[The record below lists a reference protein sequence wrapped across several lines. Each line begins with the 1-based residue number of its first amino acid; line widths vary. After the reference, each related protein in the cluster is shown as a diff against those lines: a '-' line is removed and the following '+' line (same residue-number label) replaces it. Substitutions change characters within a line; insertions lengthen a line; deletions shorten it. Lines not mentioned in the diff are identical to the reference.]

1 MEPIKVQGVPLPAQS
16 QREIDDEIKRQK
28 GVDERYA
35 KWLIKFKDKHGDK
48 YTYPEIVAD
57 VRGDVPTP
65 ITCSVHGAFTQMPLN
80 HARGANCPKCAKEA
94 AYKSYAAWVK
104 EFREV
109 HGDKYEYP
117 EQPAE
122 VGSRVSLHIT
132 CKIHGVFRQVMD
144 NHLRGD
150 GCFACGN
157 LNKRKPYT
165 EYIADFRRIHG
176 DKYVYPIRLPIN
188 KVGAKVKLSITCKLH
203 GEFSQVFN
211 SHLAGCGCPHC
222 FNESQTKTYS
232 SWLPDFV
239 KIHKDRYK
247 YPATV
252 EGRINAK
259 TKIAITC
266 ILHGE
271 FLQTLDGHSQGK
283 GCPKC
288 AWETNG
294 LALAK
299 SYEDWVAEFRV
310 THGNKYEYRDEGLSG
325 KDTKITITCK
335 DHGEFT
341 QTPHSHAN
349 GCGCPA
355 CFSRVSKANLEIAE
369 FVETLGVAAEKE
381 FRIVGGKRHL
391 FIDLKAGNLG
401 IEHDGLYWH
410 STKFVQGKGDLPE
423 RRISMAKAG
432 LAMFSIY
439 EDEWLFKREVVQ
451 HLLRE
456 RLSASFEYVQH
467 IQQSEKLSVEDG
479 QLLNT
484 IHLEGS
490 SAGEVVRAVDS
501 AGNVVAIAIF
511 KRKTDCT
518 AELVRYAVNKR
529 VLGTLYKC
537 VAEYSRTH
545 TAVTR
550 LETFTDN
557 RYNDDALYTEAG
569 FVPIYLTSPDYMYI
583 KSGKRHHKSN
593 FQKSKLAKMFPGEDM
608 SLSEK
613 EITERHKIYRIYDCG
628 KTKWELTL

>member
-1 MEPIKVQGVPLPAQS
+1 MELIKVRGIPSPAQGR
-16 QREIDDEIKRQK
+16 RELDGETKRRK
-28 GVDERYA
+28 GIDERYA
-35 KWLIKFKDKHGDK
+35 KWLIKFKDRHGDK
-48 YTYPEIVAD
+48 YTYPETVAD
-57 VRGDVPTP
+57 VRGDMPTP
-65 ITCSVHGAFTQMPLN
+65 IICPVHGAFTQMPLN

-94 AYKSYAAWVK
+94 AYKSYTTWVK

-117 EQPAE
+117 EQPSE

-144 NHLRGD
+144 SHLQGY
-150 GCFACGN
+150 GCPACGN
-157 LNKRKPYT
+157 LSKRKPYA
-165 EYIADFRRIHG
+165 EYIADFQRIHG
-176 DKYVYPIRLPIN
+176 DKYVYPTHLPAN
-188 KVGAKVKLSITCKLH
+188 KVGAKIKLSITCKLH
-203 GEFSQVFN
+203 GEFSQTFN
-211 SHLAGCGCPHC
+211 SHLSGRGCPNC
-222 FNESQTKTYS
+222 FNEGQTKTYS
-232 SWLPDFV
+232 DWLQDFAR
-239 KIHKDRYK
+239 IHKDRYK
-247 YPATV
+247 YPDAID
-252 EGRINAK
+252 GQINAK
-259 TKIAITC
+259 IKIAITC
-266 ILHGE
+266 AIHGD
-271 FLQTLDGHSQGK
+271 FLQSLDSHSRAK

-299 SYEDWVAEFRV
+299 SYEDWIAEFRV
-310 THGNKYEYRDEGLSG
+310 THGNKYEYKNEGLSG

-355 CFSRVSKANLEIAE
+355 CFSRVSKANLEVAE

-381 FRIVGGKRHL
+381 FRIVGGKRHI
-391 FIDLKAGNLG
+391 FIDLKVGNLG

-423 RRISMAKAG
+423 RRISMTKAG

-439 EDEWLFKREVVQ
+439 EDEWLFKREAVQ
-451 HLLRE
+451 HLLKE
-456 RLSASFEYVQH
+456 RLSSSLGHVQH
-467 IQQSEKLSVEDG
+467 MQQSEELSVEDG
-479 QLLNT
+479 QLLDA

-490 SAGEVVRAVDS
+490 CAGEVVRAVDS
-501 AGNVVAIAIF
+501 AGVVVAIAIF

-518 AELVRYAVNKR
+518 AELTRYAVNKR
-529 VLGTLYKC
+529 APDTLYKC
-537 VAEYSRTH
+537 IVEYARTH
-545 TAVTR
+545 PAITH

-557 RYNDDALYTEAG
+557 RYNNDSLYAQAG
-569 FVPIYLTSPDYMYI
+569 FKPLYLTSPDYMYI
-583 KSGKRHHKSN
+583 QRGRRHHKSN
-593 FQKSKLAKMFPGEDM
+593 FQKSKLAKMFPDEDM

-613 EITERHKIYRIYDCG
+613 EITEKHKIYRIYDCG